1 MTNMFF
7 EVWLKIEAVWFIS
20 LPVAVV
26 ESGILPQLC
35 SKSQIQTLPV
45 WNVNLTSEQF
55 TDMEMGTRHISF
67 EPVIGIVTGAIRK
80 ISAGPH
86 RGEMTTIYLLRLINT
101 ADSAIAPSWDFW
113 LQTNPF
119 QVVLC
124 FGTKTC
130 WTLKK
135 LPEVINYLAP
145 LVTEE
150 LDAALPAWFQG
161 RRWIKAEPEDKY
173 ILDISHNITVQQ
185 RRRLLGAQDC
195 CR

>member
-1 MTNMFF
+1 METGTHN
-7 EVWLKIEAVWFIS
+7 IS
-20 LPVAVV
+20 L
-26 ESGILPQLC
+26 
-35 SKSQIQTLPV
+35 K
-45 WNVNLTSEQF
+45 
-55 TDMEMGTRHISF
+55 
-67 EPVIGIVTGAIRK
+67 PVIGFCYRSNK
-80 ISAGPH
+80 EDFCWSPSRRNDHNISAQVDQYG
-86 RGEMTTIYLLRLINT
+86 RLDRLSLSDEI
-101 ADSAIAPSWDFW
+101 FG

-130 WTLKK
+130 WTLEK

-150 LDAALPAWFQG
+150 LDGALPAWFRG

-173 ILDISHNITVQQ
+173 ILGISHNIAVQQ
-185 RRRLLGAQDC
+185 RRKLLRAQEC